1 MTGASNKYWLLV
13 WVTLASPQ
21 LLSGPLFAQTA
32 SKQATFGQGEV
43 SVSEE
48 PTRAPRDPASE
59 ASYKSGGDLTSDYET
74 TGAPP
79 GADAENDISRSKAGQ
94 RGAVQDGDLSTSAD
108 PAAPADGHIDQSEV
122 EGPEDGEDP
131 VAIDMRDESE
141 RAQFEMPLERP
152 PAGYD
157 ALLFQIEDIDP
168 VLDRRPERLFRIEP
182 YDPKGIRLGSFVY
195 FPETE
200 IAAGAFNN
208 VFSSPEP
215 QSDVALEI
223 KTASR
228 LVSNWNVHA
237 LELRTSSNW
246 SFYDE
251 FDTENEKEYLVEGR
265 ARLDVTRR
273 SNLQG
278 LVSYEHT
285 QESRSAIDASSVGDR
300 PDVDTLMGSLSGTH
314 RFNRLEAQLR
324 ASITE
329 EDFSNP
335 SDGLGGTINNDD
347 RNRNIAEEAARL
359 TYELK
364 PSLAVFAETELNQRK
379 YKVAA
384 FSDGILRN
392 SDGQRYRIGL
402 DLGETGEVLRGEVGL
417 GYGLQK
423 TKSHSLADVD
433 TFLFDANL
441 AWRVTDLT
449 SFLLTG
455 RTDIDDTTTANSGGV
470 RTHEVGLAV
479 RHAFRN
485 YFLGTAGVTY
495 TSYDYATVNI
505 DENQIDY
512 AAGLEYFANR
522 EIILFLNYVHSDF
535 NSSEPDASWES
546 DEFRLGLRL
555 RK

>member
-1 MTGASNKYWLLV
+1 M

-21 LLSGPLFAQTA
+21 LLSEPLFAQTA
-32 SKQATFGQGEV
+32 TERGTFRQGGV
-43 SVSEE
+43 SISEE
-48 PTRAPRDPASE
+48 PGRAPRDPASE
-59 ASYKSGGDLTSDYET
+59 ASNKSGGDLTSDYET
-74 TGAPP
+74 TGDPP
-79 GADAENDISRSKAGQ
+79 DADPENDLSRPKAGQ
-94 RGAVQDGDLSTSAD
+94 RRAVQDGYVSTSAE
-108 PAAPADGHIDQSEV
+108 PAAPVDGLIDQSEPDA
-122 EGPEDGEDP
+122 PEDGDDP

-157 ALLFQIEDIDP
+157 PLLFQIEDIDP
-168 VLDRRPERLFRIEP
+168 ILDRRPERLFRIEP

-200 IAAGAFNN
+200 IAAAAFNN

-215 QSDVALEI
+215 RSDVALEI
-223 KTASR
+223 ETASR

-265 ARLDVTRR
+265 GRLDVTRR

-314 RFNRLEAQLR
+314 RFNRLETQLR
-324 ASITE
+324 ASISD

-347 RNRNIAEEAARL
+347 RDRNVAEEAARL

-364 PSLAVFAETELNQRK
+364 PSLAVFAETELNQRR
-379 YKVAA
+379 YEVAA
-384 FSDGILRN
+384 FTDGIFRD

-402 DLGETGEVLRGEVGL
+402 DFGETGEVLRGEISL
-417 GYGLQK
+417 GYGLQN
-423 TKSHSLADVD
+423 TKSHNLADVD
-433 TFLFDANL
+433 SFLFDANL

-449 SFLLTG
+449 SLLLTG

-470 RTHEVGLAV
+470 RSHEVGLKV
-479 RHAFRN
+479 RHAFRT

-512 AAGLEYFANR
+512 TGGLEYFANR
-522 EIILFLNYVHSDF
+522 EFILFLNYVHSDF
-535 NSSEPDASWES
+535 NSNEPDASWDS
-546 DEFRLGLRL
+546 DEFRLGLRV